1 MRGTSPGQGILGTRA
16 RGDPLYVE
24 SKKKSHKRTYKT
36 ERDSQIQRLC
46 DLEKL
51 MGTTFCQRKE
61 QGEGM
66 VKEVGIDIY
75 SLLYLKWI
83 IDEDLLY
90 V

>member
-1 MRGTSPGQGILGTRA
+1 
-16 RGDPLYVE
+16 
-24 SKKKSHKRTYKT
+24 
-36 ERDSQIQRLC
+36 
-46 DLEKL
+46 

-83 IDEDLLY
+83 INEDLLY